1 TAFGQEIF
9 ALRKEL
15 KPEHSSIDEALDQA
29 LEVPHGTVVLADV
42 SDNAGGGAPGD
53 STFVLRRVIER
64 GIKDVA
70 SCLYWDP
77 IAVRLC
83 HEAG

>member
-1 TAFGQEIF
+1 HGFPWGDVADVGAKMLVVADRDIGKAQALATAFGQEIF

-42 SDNAGGGAPGD
+42 SD
-53 STFVLRRVIER
+53 
-64 GIKDVA
+64 
-70 SCLYWDP
+70 
-77 IAVRLC
+77 
-83 HEAG
+83 